1 MHFVQLGQNRI
12 KDLEDENDNID
23 TTICQGDSAG
33 LSEADEQLYV
43 EALGIKYHEPGIC
56 QSPELGPI
64 WPNWKHDRFKVLYIV
79 PDTVPSGD
87 IIGPYCRKKYP
98 RYESNP
104 FKHDCTHYYRVARV
118 VAI

>member
-33 LSEADEQLYV
+33 LSEADVQLYV

-56 QSPELGPI
+56 QSPEFG
-64 WPNWKHDRFKVLYIV
+64 PNWVYTLCLIL
-79 PDTVPSGD
+79 S
-87 IIGPYCRKKYP
+87 
-98 RYESNP
+98 
-104 FKHDCTHYYRVARV
+104 RVG
-118 VAI
+118 I